1 MNLKFAAR
9 LALKYIYHGH
19 RRLPLTTV
27 LAIVGMAIG
36 VASLIVAMAV
46 ISGFES
52 TLQKTV
58 IDISGHMMVLKRG
71 TADQSAAL
79 QEVKPLMKGFLASAP
94 FVFLEAVLADKGQ
107 VSGVG
112 IEGLDPEEMSKVLKL
127 EKRLKDG
134 ELNFQE
140 SDDGIPGVVIGQGV
154 ASQFDIKVGDIIR
167 LVIPISKG
175 IGGSDFRPKMKKF
188 VVNGVVAFGHHE
200 FDSRY
205 IMMDLKM
212 SQAFA
217 GIGDRVTGYKVL
229 LNDDQEAIRSA
240 MRIANHAEGSFY
252 VNDWR
257 QGNRNLF
264 EAVGIEKMI
273 IFYVLLI
280 IVVVACFNIS
290 GTLFISVVRRFKDIS
305 ILKAM
310 GANSWFILK
319 VFTIQGLIIGALGAL
334 LGVALGLAACYGF
347 LYLQE
352 SYGVI
357 SSEVYKLERIELN
370 FRTMDFVM
378 IFGASMFICFLA
390 TLAPALRGA
399 RLRPVEGMHY
409 K

>member
-1 MNLKFAAR
+1 MNLVFAAR
-9 LALKYIYHGH
+9 LAFKYIYHGK

-58 IDISGHMMVLKRG
+58 VDISGHMMILKRG
-71 TADQSAAL
+71 TADQSTAL
-79 QEVKPLMKGFLASAP
+79 QEVKPLMHGFRAATP

-112 IEGLDPEEMSKVLKL
+112 IEGLDSIEMSKVLQL

-134 ELNFQE
+134 ELTFVE
-140 SDDGIPGVVIGQGV
+140 KKGLPGVVIGQGI
-154 ASQFDIKVGDIIR
+154 AAQFDISVGDVVR

-188 VVNGVVAFGHHE
+188 VVNGIVAFGHHE

-205 IMMDLKM
+205 IMMDLKR
-212 SQAFA
+212 SQTFA
-217 GIGDRVTGYKVL
+217 DIGDRITGYKVL
-229 LNDDQEAIRSA
+229 LEDDQEAIHSA

-252 VNDWR
+252 VHDWR

-264 EAVGIEKMI
+264 EAVGLEKMI

-310 GANSWFILK
+310 GADSWFILK
-319 VFTIQGLIIGALGAL
+319 VFTIQGLVIGAIGAL
-334 LGVALGLAACYGF
+334 LGVVLGLAACYGF
-347 LYLQE
+347 LYLQDA
-352 SYGVI
+352 YGVI
-357 SSEVYKLERIELN
+357 SSEVYKLEKIELN
-370 FRTMDFVM
+370 FRALDFVM
-378 IFGASMFICFLA
+378 IFGASMLICFLA

-399 RLRPVEGMHY
+399 RLNPVEGMHY

>member
-1 MNLKFAAR
+1 MKLRFAAR
-9 LALKYIYHGH
+9 LALKYIYNGN
-19 RRLPLTTV
+19 RRLPLTTM

-46 ISGFES
+46 ISGFET
-52 TLQKTV
+52 TLQKTM

-71 TADQSAAL
+71 TADQGTAL
-79 QEVKPLMKGFLASAP
+79 QEVKPLINGFRASTP

-112 IEGLDPEEMSKVLKL
+112 IEGVDLSQMSKVLML

-134 ELNFQE
+134 ELKFDE
-140 SDDGIPGVVIGQGV
+140 HKGHPGVVVGQGI
-154 ASQFDIKVGDIIR
+154 ASQFDLSVGDVVR

-175 IGGSDFRPKMKKF
+175 LGGSDFQPKMRKF

-205 IMMDLKM
+205 IMMDLKQ

-217 GIGDRVTGYKVL
+217 DIGDRFTGYKVRVD
-229 LNDDQEAIRSA
+229 NDQEAINSA

-252 VNDWR
+252 VQDWR

-310 GANSWFILK
+310 GGDSWFVLK
-319 VFTIQGLIIGALGAL
+319 VFTIQGLLIGAVGAL
-334 LGVALGLAACYGF
+334 LGVGLGLAACYGF
-347 LYLQE
+347 LYIQE
-352 SYGVI
+352 AYGVI
-357 SSEVYKLERIELN
+357 SSDVYKLEKIELN
-370 FRTMDFVM
+370 FRVMDFVM
-378 IFGASMFICFLA
+378 IFGASMLICFLA

-399 RLRPVEGMHY
+399 RLNPVEGMHY